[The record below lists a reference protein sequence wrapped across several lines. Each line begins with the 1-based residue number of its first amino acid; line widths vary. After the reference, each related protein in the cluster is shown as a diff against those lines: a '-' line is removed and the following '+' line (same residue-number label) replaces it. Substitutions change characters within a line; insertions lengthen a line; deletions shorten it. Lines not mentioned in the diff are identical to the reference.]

1 VPAGRKRDVGAR
13 ERLLDA
19 AFTLVSAQ
27 ASANVPVDDIAR
39 AARVGKQTI
48 YRWWPSKS
56 ELILEALLERTLEQT
71 PFPDTNNAESDFRC
85 HLREVVGLFNS
96 PAGPVIKD
104 LLAGA
109 QSDSGL
115 AELFVKRFWDPRRLL
130 VRARLDRAVAEGQA
144 RADLDPDAVLDA
156 LYGVVWLRLILGHK
170 PLLADD
176 VDDIVATVWTGVG
189 IEAGQLIGVR
199 DGSLP
204 ADW

>member
-1 VPAGRKRDVGAR
+1 MPAGRKRDIGAR

-71 PFPDTNNAESDFRC
+71 PFPDTDNAESDFRC
-85 HLREVVGLFNS
+85 HLRGVVGLFNS

-109 QSDSGL
+109 QSDPGL
-115 AELFVKRFWDPRRLL
+115 AEQFVKRFWDPAAVWFGLGSIARSP
-130 VRARLDRAVAEGQA
+130 RARHA
-144 RADLDPDAVLDA
+144 P
-156 LYGVVWLRLILGHK
+156 
-170 PLLADD
+170 
-176 VDDIVATVWTGVG
+176 TWTRTQCSMPSTESCGY
-189 IEAGQLIGVR
+189 A
-199 DGSLP
+199 
-204 ADW
+204 